1 MLVVVSACFA
11 RLRRELQ
18 INNNLSANTYLAISC
33 FWSGIRSVKNINGN
47 SISHPCI
54 GPELLK
60 LCYTFSLSRSLYNP
74 SRAQGV
80 TNSFAVVV
88 YWDIESN
95 NISTVASNLLICY
108 ERNVEFHST
117 DGVISII

>member
-1 MLVVVSACFA
+1 MLVVVSARLFA
-11 RLRRELQ
+11 CLRRELQ

-33 FWSGIRSVKNINGN
+33 FWSAITRSVKNINGN

-108 ERNVEFHST
+108 
-117 DGVISII
+117 